1 MGRERTPAWS
11 HQVTHDQYDML
22 ERAVARGLRI
32 AVRRRGAELVIVPL
46 RLEERGGRELIVASH
61 PTTGD
66 DLNIFLDELE
76 TVEVVR

>member
-1 MGRERTPAWS
+1 M
-11 HQVTHDQYDML
+11 THDQYDLL
-22 ERAVARGLRI
+22 ERAVSRGQRI

-46 RLEERGGRELIVASH
+46 RFDERGGRELIVASH

-66 DLNIFLDELE
+66 DLTIFLDELE